1 VIATIAFYALALLA
15 LVSGVVVIRH
25 RNPVVGALFL
35 VVTLGAVAGLFFLMG
50 AHFIGVMQI
59 LVYAGAIVVL
69 IIFMIMLLNLPREEG
84 LPTGKV
90 QGALAVVLGLL
101 VLGFLVRA
109 VLAYR
114 PEVSAGFLTEVP
126 EGYGLVSQVSAGLFG
141 PYFFAFEA
149 ISLVLIVA
157 MAGAILFAKR
167 DL

>member
-1 VIATIAFYALALLA
+1 VISTLAFYVLAVVA
-15 LVSGVVVIRH
+15 VASGLTVIRH

-35 VVTLGAVAGLFFLMG
+35 VVTLGCVAGLFFLMG
-50 AHFIGVMQI
+50 AQFLGVVQL

-69 IIFMIMLLNLPREEG
+69 IVFMIMLLNLPREEG
-84 LPTGKV
+84 MPTGKI
-90 QGALAVVLGLL
+90 QGTLAVVLGLL
-101 VLGFLVRA
+101 FLSFLVRA
-109 VLAYR
+109 ALAYR
-114 PEVSAGFLTEVP
+114 PELPGPFLAVGP
-126 EGYGLVSQVSAGLFG
+126 EGYGKVAQVSGGLFG

>member
-1 VIATIAFYALALLA
+1 MIATLAFYALALAA
-15 LVSGVVVIRH
+15 LVAGLLVIRH

-35 VVTLGAVAGLFFLMG
+35 VVNLGCIAGLFFLLG
-50 AHFIGVMQI
+50 AHFIGVIQV

-84 LPTGKV
+84 MPTGKV
-90 QGALAVVLGLL
+90 QGTLALLLGLL
-101 VLGFLVRA
+101 VLSYLARAFLAWGPESSEGFLA
-109 VLAYR
+109 K
-114 PEVSAGFLTEVP
+114 VP
-126 EGYGLVSQVSAGLFG
+126 EGYGAVSQVASGLFG

-149 ISLVLIVA
+149 ITLVLIVA